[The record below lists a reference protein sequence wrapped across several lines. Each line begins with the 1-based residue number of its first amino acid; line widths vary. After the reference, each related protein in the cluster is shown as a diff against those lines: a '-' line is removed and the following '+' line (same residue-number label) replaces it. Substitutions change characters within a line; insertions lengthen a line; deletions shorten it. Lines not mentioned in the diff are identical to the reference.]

1 MKKFNCVKGMPL
13 SSDVKEVL
21 QGPELNNLERSLGL
35 HG

>member
-1 MKKFNCVKGMPL
+1 MKRCNCVKGMPL

-21 QGPELNNLERSLGL
+21 KGPKLSDLEGSLGL

>member
-13 SSDVKEVL
+13 SSDVKVL